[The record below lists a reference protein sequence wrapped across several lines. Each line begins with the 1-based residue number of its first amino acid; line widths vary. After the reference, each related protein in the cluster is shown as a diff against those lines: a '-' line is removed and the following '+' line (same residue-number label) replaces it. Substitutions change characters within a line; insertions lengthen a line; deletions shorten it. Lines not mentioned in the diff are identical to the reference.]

1 MLQRIYESFKTCIRV
16 NGTLTD
22 YFNSYKG
29 VKQGEPLSPILFL
42 FFINDMYNALYDDH
56 VDVFSIDDIQL
67 FMLLFA
73 DDTVL
78 FSYTIE
84 GLQALLDKLKTYCDK
99 WDIEVTI
106 DKTVAMVFKKKVIE
120 LKM

>member
-1 MLQRIYESFKTCIRV
+1 MMI
-16 NGTLTD
+16 NWM
-22 YFNSYKG
+22 
-29 VKQGEPLSPILFL
+29 
-42 FFINDMYNALYDDH
+42 FFSNN
-56 VDVFSIDDIQL
+56 DIQL

-84 GLQALLDKLKTYCDK
+84 GLQALLDKLKTYCDE
-99 WDIEVTI
+99 WGIQVSI
-106 DKTVAMVFKKKVIE
+106 DKTVAMVFKKVID

>member
-1 MLQRIYESFKTCIRV
+1 
-16 NGTLTD
+16 
-22 YFNSYKG
+22 
-29 VKQGEPLSPILFL
+29 
-42 FFINDMYNALYDDH
+42 MYNALYDDH
-56 VDVFSIDDIQL
+56 VDVFSIHDIQL

-99 WDIEVTI
+99 WGIEVNI
-106 DKTVAMVFKKKVIE
+106 DKTVAMLF
-120 LKM
+120 

>member
-1 MLQRIYESFKTCIRV
+1 MLQRIYESVKSCIRV

-29 VKQGEPLSPILFL
+29 VTQGEPLSPILVL
-42 FFINDMYNALYDDH
+42 FFINDMYNALYGDH

-73 DDTVL
+73 VL
-78 FSYTIE
+78 FSYIL
-84 GLQALLDKLKTYCDK
+84 GDKSSEY
-99 WDIEVTI
+99 
-106 DKTVAMVFKKKVIE
+106 
-120 LKM
+120 